1 MTGQQYILLVYCSRT
16 QEIHQMD
23 LWTTTSGP
31 VKTDAGPV
39 FPGWTHGACGAVWV
53 VPEKARLCAAGLV
66 LVLLRLSISSCR
78 RPEDRRRR
86 LACCSGRR
94 RTDWPA
100 PKQTAK
106 RTERQKLIS

>member
-23 LWTTTSGP
+23 PTTSGP

-53 VPEKARLCAAGLV
+53 VPEKARLSAAGLV
-66 LVLLRLSISSCR
+66 LVLLRPSISSCR

-86 LACCSGRR
+86 HACCSGRR

-100 PKQTAK
+100 PEQTAK
-106 RTERQKLIS
+106 RKLIS